1 VDGVKVTAHAFDAGQ
16 AGTYQEIYC
25 QAPPQPGTDPVP
37 GVPRSVCGW
46 LESAHTMTAAQ
57 EAESDDA
64 LVQRLVLEIGGW
76 AA

>member
-1 VDGVKVTAHAFDAGQ
+1 MAHAFDAGQ

-25 QAPPQPGTDPVP
+25 QAPPESGTEPAPGFP
-37 GVPRSVCGW
+37 GRVCGH

-64 LVQRLVLEIGGW
+64 LVQRLVLQIGGW
-76 AA
+76 DA